1 MDTSEDDED
10 AQKIKRIGMI
20 IILGLGILWVYVAI
34 INSLLPTNHP
44 DRAILIAPPVLSYL
58 IIFVVFWIHLNLKY
72 RKKSK

>member
-1 MDTSEDDED
+1 MDKSEDDEETK
-10 AQKIKRIGMI
+10 KINRIGII

-34 INSLLPTNHP
+34 INALLPSNHP

-58 IIFVVFWIHLNLKY
+58 IIFVVFWIYLNLKY